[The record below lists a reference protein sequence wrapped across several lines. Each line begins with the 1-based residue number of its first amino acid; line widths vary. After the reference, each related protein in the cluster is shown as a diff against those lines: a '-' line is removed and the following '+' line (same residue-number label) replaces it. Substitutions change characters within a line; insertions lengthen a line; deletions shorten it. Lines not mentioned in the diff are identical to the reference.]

1 MRSILFA
8 LVLAVG
14 IAAPLHAQTPEED
27 AQTYEAGLK
36 AYLDGDPAGAWFFW
50 LGPAERG
57 HRESQFS
64 IGHLYRAGEGVPADP
79 ASAAMWFTRA
89 ADQGD
94 PHAMLNL
101 ALMHEQGVGLPR
113 DLAIGYAHAA
123 RAGRM
128 LQGEDFERARVAAA
142 RIAVGFAPGDADRA
156 RRLIIEMD
164 RRKPLP
170 PAMQGVQPRRP

>member
-1 MRSILFA
+1 MKTLLFA
-8 LVLAVG
+8 CLLALG
-14 IAAPLHAQTPEED
+14 IAGPLRAQSPAED

-36 AYLDGDPAGAWFFW
+36 AYLAGDPAGAWFFW

-57 HRESQFS
+57 HRDAQFS
-64 IGHLYRAGEGVPADP
+64 IGHLYRTGEGVPADP
-79 ASAAMWFTRA
+79 VSAARWFARA

-101 ALMHEQGVGLPR
+101 ALMHEQGAGVPR
-113 DLAIGYAHAA
+113 DLALGYAHAA

-128 LQGEDFERARVAAA
+128 LQGEEFERARVAAA
-142 RIAVGFAPGDADRA
+142 RIAVGFTDGDADRA

-170 PAMQGVQPRRP
+170 PSSQGPTPRRP